1 MITAVEIA
9 LTYFRETL
17 GRERHRRGHDEYGWT
32 VGVVLRPEAR
42 AEGPKNAICDG
53 QTAQILRI
61 KPSGWL

>member
-1 MITAVEIA
+1 MLRATQA
-9 LTYFRETL
+9 LLL

-53 QTAQILRI
+53 QAAQIPNI
-61 KPSGWL
+61 KVDTFIR